1 MNNLEFRF
9 FQVLPKYFKL
19 FVSQFYNSQDAGK
32 LTGARKNYHNY
43 QKLETITKEDIPFW
57 LLFRYQRLQK

>member
-19 FVSQFYNSQDAGK
+19 FVSQFYTSQDAGK